1 MKPARVLSVALLG
14 LAGATLASGI
24 LLTYARHEH
33 RTQFRAMQ
41 TLIAERDELEVEWG
55 ALQLERA
62 TWLGYHRIDL
72 EARERLGMRQ
82 PGKQDIVFLRI
93 GLADSSSDTS
103 SAGSR

>member
-1 MKPARVLSVALLG
+1 MKPGRVLSLALLG
-14 LAGATLASGI
+14 LAGATLASGV
-24 LLTYARHEH
+24 LLSHARHQH

-41 TLIAERDELEVEWG
+41 TLIAQRDQLEVEWG

-62 TWLGYHRIDL
+62 TWVGYRRIDR

-82 PGKQDIVFLRI
+82 PQRQDIVFLRI
-93 GLADSSSDTS
+93 GPMDSSPRTS